1 MRNPVA
7 LLETKGLSKSFGG
20 VQALQDVD
28 VHIEEGSI
36 HGLIGPN
43 GSGKST
49 FFNAISGVYRP
60 DSGSSLLFDNHEIS
74 QLPPH
79 KITELGISRTF
90 QLLRLFLEM
99 TVLEN
104 VMVGYHCHTPYGFLS
119 PILQGSK
126 VREADEKIQDEMIE
140 MLQFLGLAS
149 YANLPAG
156 ELSGGQRRL
165 LSLGRAIAMKP
176 KLLLLDEPGAGLS
189 PVNVDHLMHTILSLK
204 EKYKLTVVVVEHIL
218 KVVMNTCERIT
229 VLDHGQKIA
238 EGSPEEVKKDH
249 AVIEAY
255 LGREMADEDIR
266 QVIRA

>member
-1 MRNPVA
+1 MA

-49 FFNAISGVYRP
+49 FFNVISGVYRP
-60 DSGSSLLFDNHEIS
+60 DAGSSVLFDNHEIS

-238 EGSPEEVKKDH
+238 EGSPEEVKNDH

>member
-1 MRNPVA
+1 MA

-49 FFNAISGVYRP
+49 FFNVISGVYRP
-60 DSGSSLLFDNHEIS
+60 DPGSFILFDNHEIS

-238 EGSPEEVKKDH
+238 EGSPEEVKNDH

>member
-1 MRNPVA
+1 MA

-49 FFNAISGVYRP
+49 FFNVISGVYRP
-60 DSGSSLLFDNHEIS
+60 DSRSSVLFDNHEIS

-238 EGSPEEVKKDH
+238 EGSPEEVKNDH

>member
-1 MRNPVA
+1 MA

-49 FFNAISGVYRP
+49 FFNVISGVYRS
-60 DSGSSLLFDNHEIS
+60 DSGSSVLFDNHEIS

-165 LSLGRAIAMKP
+165 LSLGSAIAMKP

-238 EGSPEEVKKDH
+238 EGSPEEVKNDH

>member
-1 MRNPVA
+1 MA
-7 LLETKGLSKSFGG
+7 LLETKVLSKSFGG
-20 VQALQDVD
+20 VKALQDVD

-49 FFNAISGVYRP
+49 FFNVISGVYRP
-60 DSGSSLLFDNHEIS
+60 DPGSSVLLDNHEIS

-238 EGSPEEVKKDH
+238 EGSPEEVKNDH

>member
-1 MRNPVA
+1 MG

-49 FFNAISGVYRP
+49 FFNVISGVYRP
-60 DSGSSLLFDNHEIS
+60 DSDSSVLFDNHEIS

-238 EGSPEEVKKDH
+238 EGSPEEVKNDH

>member
-1 MRNPVA
+1 MA

-49 FFNAISGVYRP
+49 FFNVMSGAYRP
-60 DSGSSLLFDNHEIS
+60 DTGSSVLFDNHEIS

-238 EGSPEEVKKDH
+238 EGSPEEVKNDH

>member
-1 MRNPVA
+1 MA

-49 FFNAISGVYRP
+49 FFNVISGVYRP
-60 DSGSSLLFDNHEIS
+60 DPGSSVLLDNHEIS

-238 EGSPEEVKKDH
+238 EGSPEEVKNDH

>member
-1 MRNPVA
+1 MA

-20 VQALQDVD
+20 VQALKDVD
-28 VHIEEGSI
+28 VQIEKGSI

-49 FFNAISGVYRP
+49 FFNVISGVYRP
-60 DSGSSLLFDNHEIS
+60 DPGSSVLLDNHEIS

-149 YANLPAG
+149 YANIPAG

-165 LSLGRAIAMKP
+165 LSLGRAIAMRP

-238 EGSPEEVKKDH
+238 EGSPEEVKNDH

>member
-1 MRNPVA
+1 M
-7 LLETKGLSKSFGG
+7 
-20 VQALQDVD
+20 
-28 VHIEEGSI
+28 
-36 HGLIGPN
+36 
-43 GSGKST
+43 
-49 FFNAISGVYRP
+49 ISGVYRP
-60 DSGSSLLFDNHEIS
+60 DSGSSVLFDNHEIS

-238 EGSPEEVKKDH
+238 EGSPEEVKNDH

>member
-1 MRNPVA
+1 MA

-49 FFNAISGVYRP
+49 FFNVISGVYRP
-60 DSGSSLLFDNHEIS
+60 DSGSSVLFDNHEIG

-79 KITELGISRTF
+79 KITELGISSTF

-165 LSLGRAIAMKP
+165 LSLGRALAMKP

-189 PVNVDHLMHTILSLK
+189 PVNVAHLMHTIISLK
-204 EKYKLTVVVVEHIL
+204 EKYKLTVMVVDHIL

-238 EGSPEEVKKDH
+238 EGSPEEVKNDH
-249 AVIEAY
+249 AVIDAY

>member
-1 MRNPVA
+1 MA

-49 FFNAISGVYRP
+49 FFNVISGVYRP
-60 DSGSSLLFDNHEIS
+60 DSKSSVLFDNHEIS

-229 VLDHGQKIA
+229 VLDHGRKIA
-238 EGSPEEVKKDH
+238 EGSPEEVKNDH

>member
-1 MRNPVA
+1 M
-7 LLETKGLSKSFGG
+7 
-20 VQALQDVD
+20 
-28 VHIEEGSI
+28 
-36 HGLIGPN
+36 
-43 GSGKST
+43 
-49 FFNAISGVYRP
+49 ISGVYRP
-60 DSGSSLLFDNHEIS
+60 DSDSSVLFDNHEIS

-126 VREADEKIQDEMIE
+126 VREEDEKIQDEMIE

-229 VLDHGQKIA
+229 VLDHGQRIA
-238 EGSPEEVKKDH
+238 GGSPEEVKNDH

>member
-1 MRNPVA
+1 MA

-28 VHIEEGSI
+28 VHIQEGSI

-49 FFNAISGVYRP
+49 FFNVISGVYRP
-60 DSGSSLLFDNHEIS
+60 DSDSSVLFDNHEIS

-238 EGSPEEVKKDH
+238 EGSPEEVKNDH

>member
-1 MRNPVA
+1 MA

-28 VHIEEGSI
+28 VHIEESSI

-49 FFNAISGVYRP
+49 FFNVISGVYRP
-60 DSGSSLLFDNHEIS
+60 DIGSSVLFDNHEIS

-238 EGSPEEVKKDH
+238 EGSPEEVKNDH

>member
-1 MRNPVA
+1 MA

-49 FFNAISGVYRP
+49 FFNVISGVYRP
-60 DSGSSLLFDNHEIS
+60 DSESSVLFDNHEIS
-74 QLPPH
+74 HLPPH

-204 EKYKLTVVVVEHIL
+204 DKYKLTVVVVEHIL

-229 VLDHGQKIA
+229 VLDHGQKIS
-238 EGSPEEVKKDH
+238 EGSPEEVKNDH

>member
-1 MRNPVA
+1 LLSEGFVIETRDLRKMYGPHLA
-7 LLETKGLSKSFGG
+7 LD
-20 VQALQDVD
+20 DVD
-28 VHIEEGSI
+28 VQIPQGAI
-36 HGLIGPN
+36 GILGPN
-43 GSGKST
+43 GAGKST
-49 FFNAISGVYRP
+49 FFNVISGVYRH
-60 DSGSSLLFDNHEIS
+60 DTGSSVLFDNHEIS

-238 EGSPEEVKKDH
+238 EGSPEEVKNDH

>member
-1 MRNPVA
+1 MA

-49 FFNAISGVYRP
+49 FFNVISGVYRP
-60 DSGSSLLFDNHEIS
+60 DSGSSVLFDNHEIS

-176 KLLLLDEPGAGLS
+176 KLLLLDEPMAGMNLEEKQDMCRFVLDINEQYGTTIVLIEHDMGVVMDLS
-189 PVNVDHLMHTILSLK
+189 
-204 EKYKLTVVVVEHIL
+204 ERVVV
-218 KVVMNTCERIT
+218 
-229 VLDHGQKIA
+229 LDYGRKIA
-238 EGSPEEVKKDH
+238 DGTPDEVRSNQN
-249 AVIEAY
+249 VIDAY
-255 LGREMADEDIR
+255 LG
-266 QVIRA
+266 VTK

>member
-1 MRNPVA
+1 MA

-49 FFNAISGVYRP
+49 FFNVISGVYHP
-60 DSGSSLLFDNHEIS
+60 DTGSSILFDNHEIS

-238 EGSPEEVKKDH
+238 EGSPEEVKNDH